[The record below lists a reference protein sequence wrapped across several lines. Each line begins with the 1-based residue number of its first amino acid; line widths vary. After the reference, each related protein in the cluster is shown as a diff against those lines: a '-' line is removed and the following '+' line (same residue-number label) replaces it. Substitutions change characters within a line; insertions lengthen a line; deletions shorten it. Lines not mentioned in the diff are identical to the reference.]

1 MISQRVSYLTN
12 YFKIAFSNIKSN
24 IAGNIFAFS
33 IMAFSF
39 FIMLFFLL
47 CYVNIYNY
55 MNLFQNRNTMIV
67 FLRNNSK
74 KNNVMHFIKGISGVK
89 SAVYYNNESSMK
101 FLENRIKHIKS
112 VLKGINPNY
121 LPSFI
126 KINFKKSAASKIFLS
141 NIYLRLKALKSVN
154 SVYYNKMLENK
165 IIQFIFFTKV
175 IGLIIFIF
183 LFILS
188 IFISYSAIK
197 LIILRKQGEIEILRL
212 IGATNG
218 YIRAPMF
225 IESGVGAVLSFS
237 ASFLL
242 LFLIFKVFMFYG
254 FDGFLEYFHIKIIFL
269 DLQQILLVFIIALIS
284 GFLGTYLSSRKL
296 F

>member
-1 MISQRVSYLTN
+1 
-12 YFKIAFSNIKSN
+12 
-24 IAGNIFAFS
+24 
-33 IMAFSF
+33 
-39 FIMLFFLL
+39 
-47 CYVNIYNY
+47 
-55 MNLFQNRNTMIV
+55 MIV

-74 KNNVMHFIKGISGVK
+74 KNNVMHFIREISGVK
-89 SAVYYNNESSMK
+89 SAVYYSNESSMK

-112 VLKGINPNY
+112 VLKDINPNY

-126 KINFKKSAASKIFLS
+126 KINFKKSATSKIFLS

-165 IIQFIFFTKV
+165 IVQFIFFTKV

-225 IESGVGAVLSFS
+225 IESGVGAALSFLV
-237 ASFLL
+237 SFLL

-269 DLQQILLVFIIALIS
+269 DLWQILSVFIIALIS
-284 GFLGTYLSSRKL
+284 GFLGTYLSSKKL